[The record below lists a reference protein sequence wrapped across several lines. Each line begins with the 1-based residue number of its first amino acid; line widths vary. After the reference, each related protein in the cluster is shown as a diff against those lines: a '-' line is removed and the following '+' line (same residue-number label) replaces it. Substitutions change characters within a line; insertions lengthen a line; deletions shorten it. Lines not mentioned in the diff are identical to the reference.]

1 MTKMRKLVVIDTET
15 GGLDATEHSILS
27 LAAVVWMD
35 GSIEGKFQVVV
46 KEPNMCVTLEA
57 LRINGFTKE
66 ILDTEGVSPVT
77 AVHALQNFL
86 LTHDLR
92 SRVTLAGHNVGFDLG
107 FLKRLYRLAGMSTK
121 EYESRFSHRSLCT
134 QTLALGL
141 EAAGRCDFK
150 GTGLNALC
158 EYFSIVIREGG
169 VHGRHDALEDA
180 TATAKLLTKELAL
193 IRDPRKDAPGTSVQA
208 APGDE
213 PQN

>member
-1 MTKMRKLVVIDTET
+1 MSKMRKLVVIDTET
-15 GGLDATEHSILS
+15 GGLDPSEHSILS
-27 LAAVVWMD
+27 LAAVVWVD
-35 GSIEGKFQVVV
+35 GAIEGKFQVVV
-46 KEPNMCVTLEA
+46 HEPNMSVTLEA

-66 ILDTEGVSPVT
+66 ILETEGVSPVT
-77 AVHALQNFL
+77 AA
-86 LTHDLR
+86 HDLR

-121 EYESRFSHRSLCT
+121 EYESRFSHRALCT
-134 QTLALGL
+134 QTLALAL

-150 GTGLNALC
+150 STGLNGLC
-158 EYFSIVIREGG
+158 EYFGIAIREGG
-169 VHGRHDALEDA
+169 ARGRHDALEDA

-208 APGDE
+208 APGVE